1 MQYAADQENEINI
14 SVEGYDE
21 ERYMHVNVKKIMAC
35 VACTEYISTYETIQY
50 H

>member
-21 ERYMHVNVKKIMAC
+21 ERYMHVNVKKNNGMCCLYRLHQHI
-35 VACTEYISTYETIQY
+35 
-50 H
+50 